1 MFEGGNLEQKLIS
14 FRFIGAVMAS
24 MPEFIEQNE
33 DYLLNLKKGWK
44 ERQLIDFIYLFDQVL
59 SILEELAG
67 EKNAMARKVFQII
80 LEIMGSIY
88 DNDEKREYLVRS
100 FITVLPKFPKIPT
113 QYLIDT
119 YKEGTLKTS
128 DLEFI
133 IFALNLTN
141 DFSSVIR
148 IA

>member
-1 MFEGGNLEQKLIS
+1 
-14 FRFIGAVMAS
+14 MAS

>member
-1 MFEGGNLEQKLIS
+1 
-14 FRFIGAVMAS
+14 
-24 MPEFIEQNE
+24 
-33 DYLLNLKKGWK
+33 
-44 ERQLIDFIYLFDQVL
+44 
-59 SILEELAG
+59 
-67 EKNAMARKVFQII
+67 MARKVFQII
-80 LEIMGSIY
+80 LEIMGSIF

-128 DLEFI
+128 DLELVT
-133 IFALNLTN
+133 FALNLTN
-141 DFSSVIR
+141 DFSCVIR

>member
-1 MFEGGNLEQKLIS
+1 M
-14 FRFIGAVMAS
+14 
-24 MPEFIEQNE
+24 
-33 DYLLNLKKGWK
+33 KKGWK

-80 LEIMGSIY
+80 LEIMGSIFN
-88 DNDEKREYLVRS
+88 NDEKREYLVRS

-119 YKEGTLKTS
+119 YK
-128 DLEFI
+128 
-133 IFALNLTN
+133 
-141 DFSSVIR
+141 
-148 IA
+148 